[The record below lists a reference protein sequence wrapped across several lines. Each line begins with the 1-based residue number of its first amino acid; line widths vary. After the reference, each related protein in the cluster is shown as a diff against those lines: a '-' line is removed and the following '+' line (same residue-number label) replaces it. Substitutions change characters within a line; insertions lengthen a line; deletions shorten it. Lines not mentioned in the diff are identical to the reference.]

1 MPHCEL
7 RFFSPALQ
15 KQTSAIILLPEPQA
29 PKPWSTLYLLHGLSD
44 DHTIWTRRTSIERYV
59 EGLPLVVVMPDGGRS
74 FYCDAHQGFAYGT
87 AIGSELPRVTESYFP
102 VRREREGRSVAGLSM
117 GGYGAFRLAL
127 GNPDRFCA
135 ASSHSGALGFGHEPY
150 RDDEF
155 AEEFRRV
162 LGAAPQGGPN
172 DLFGLAELLAT
183 SGERPRLR
191 FDCGVEDFLLD
202 SNRAF
207 HAHLGQVGYSH
218 TYEEHPG
225 AHTWE
230 YWDEHVRTTIRF
242 VCEAMGVGQWGGSV

>member
-1 MPHCEL
+1 MPYCEL
-7 RFFSPALQ
+7 RTFSSALQ
-15 KQTSAIILLPEPQA
+15 KQTSTIVLLPEPKA

-74 FYCDAHQGFAYGT
+74 FYCDAAQGYAYGT
-87 AIGSELPRVTESYFP
+87 AIGTELPQVIESIFP
-102 VRREREGRSVAGLSM
+102 VRKERLGRSIAGLSM

-127 GNPDRFCA
+127 NAPTFWCA
-135 ASSHSGALGFGHEPY
+135 ASSLSGALGFGHFSP

-162 LGAAPQGGPN
+162 LGDSPEGGPN
-172 DLFGLAELLAT
+172 DLFALSESLACT
-183 SGERPRLR
+183 GGHPKLR
-191 FDCGVEDFLLD
+191 FDCGVDDFLLE

-207 HAHLGQVGYSH
+207 HAHLDKVFYPHQYQ
-218 TYEEHPG
+218 EHPG

-230 YWDEHVRTTIRF
+230 YWDTHIKETIEF
-242 VCEAMGVGQWGGSV
+242 VCGVMGINSSLAV